1 MKFTTSLSIFLGA
14 SAAVNAAR
22 PASEVFNRI
31 NKRQPVIEKASSEPF
46 KHPRL
51 QKRASP
57 FLNNATQS
65 EDTRIG
71 VMGIQ
76 ANRIRRQSSLS
87 MEAPFLTFL
96 SILASHTRVCYP
108 SRAPPTRPEN
118 YSSGERHPVEVR
130 CKSLTE
136 SSQVLPFK
144 QPQRDKRDCSLVQRR
159 TWMLVP

>member
-22 PASEVFNRI
+22 PASDVFNRI

-65 EDTRIG
+65 KDLELGAMELRLIASG
-71 VMGIQ
+71 
-76 ANRIRRQSSLS
+76 ARIRCQWK
-87 MEAPFLTFL
+87 
-96 SILASHTRVCYP
+96 
-108 SRAPPTRPEN
+108 
-118 YSSGERHPVEVR
+118 RH
-130 CKSLTE
+130 S
-136 SSQVLPFK
+136 
-144 QPQRDKRDCSLVQRR
+144 
-159 TWMLVP
+159 